1 MQRVTQEGLLSQL
14 HTTIDSLADP
24 QGYFDREVTRI
35 RAIDGEAAL
44 IILTTYGKNSTL
56 ALGMLSMYL
65 LLEAS
70 EKGTANAT
78 T

>member
-14 HTTIDSLADP
+14 HATIDSLADP
-24 QGYFDREVTRI
+24 QGYFDREVARI
-35 RAIDGEAAL
+35 KAIDEEAAL
-44 IILTTYGKNSTL
+44 VILATYEKNPTL

-70 EKGTANAT
+70 EKGAANAT

>member
-1 MQRVTQEGLLSQL
+1 V
-14 HTTIDSLADP
+14 
-24 QGYFDREVTRI
+24 
-35 RAIDGEAAL
+35 
-44 IILTTYGKNSTL
+44 

>member
-1 MQRVTQEGLLSQL
+1 MQRVTVEGLLSKL

-24 QGYFDREVTRI
+24 KGYFDREVARI
-35 RAIDGEAAL
+35 KAIDEEAAL
-44 IILTTYGKNSTL
+44 IILATYEKQPQV

>member
-1 MQRVTQEGLLSQL
+1 MQKVTVEGMLNQI
-14 HTTIDSLADP
+14 HVTIDSLADP
-24 QGYFDREVTRI
+24 QGYFDRGVARI
-35 RAIDGEAAL
+35 KAIDEEAAL
-44 IILTTYGKNSTL
+44 IILATYEKQPRV